1 MTLQNNKAKGRQPQ
15 KQPATFSGRIK
26 QELMKIDSFS
36 CPDCAYAFCYG
47 LLCFSPRAKRGYIW
61 TASSRTLAELAAQS
75 LAEAGGYI
83 VTVVPPQQGKSGMEH
98 TYRLLLQNPED
109 RKDFQTRF
117 LQISAEWFCTQKLGK
132 HCCMSSFL
140 RGVFLSCGTVM
151 DPKRQYHL
159 EFLCPGTVRGML
171 LKNLLATL
179 NFTPGLT
186 ERKQQCVVYFKD
198 SEQIED
204 LLTTMGA
211 GLGAMEYMNA
221 KIEKEVRNQANRA
234 TNCDTAN
241 IQKIINAAGRQ
252 VEDIRLIQRTKGLD
266 YLNSD
271 LRQTA
276 LARLE
281 HPDSSLGELCQLLG
295 GDLTRSGLN
304 HRLQKIS
311 RIADSLRED
320 EHPRV

>member
-61 TASSRTLAELAAQS
+61 SASSRTLAELAAQS

-83 VTVVPPQQGKSGMEH
+83 VTVVPPQQGKSGTEH

-211 GLGAMEYMNA
+211 G
-221 KIEKEVRNQANRA
+221 
-234 TNCDTAN
+234 
-241 IQKIINAAGRQ
+241 GRHGIH
-252 VEDIRLIQRTKGLD
+252 E
-266 YLNSD
+266 
-271 LRQTA
+271 RQ
-276 LARLE
+276 
-281 HPDSSLGELCQLLG
+281 D
-295 GDLTRSGLN
+295 
-304 HRLQKIS
+304 
-311 RIADSLRED
+311 
-320 EHPRV
+320 